1 MVEGKTKSGFK
12 FKIDERLMD
21 DWRLLKYI
29 ALAESSDP
37 SEQLRGASSL
47 VTLLLGDQEP
57 AMIEFVAKKNKGYVP
72 ATAVTEIITE
82 ILTTVKDLK
91 NS

>member
-1 MVEGKTKSGFK
+1 MIEGKTKSGFK

-21 DWRLLKYI
+21 DWRLLKFI
-29 ALAESSDP
+29 ALTESTDP
-37 SEQLRGASSL
+37 SEQLRGASNL

-57 AMIEFVAKKNKGYVP
+57 ALMDFIAKKNKGFIP
-72 ATAVTEIITE
+72 ATAVTGVITE
-82 ILTTVKDLK
+82 ILTTIKDLK

>member
-57 AMIEFVAKKNKGYVP
+57 AMIEFIAKKNKGYVP

>member
-12 FKIDERLMD
+12 FKIDERVLD

-29 ALAESSDP
+29 ALSESKDS
-37 SEQLRGASSL
+37 SEQIRGVSSL
-47 VTLLLGDQEP
+47 VSLLLGDQED
-57 AMIEFVAKKNKGYVP
+57 ALTEFVAKKNKGFVP
-72 ATAVTEIITE
+72 ATAISATVTE
-82 ILTTVKDLK
+82 ILTTVKELK